1 MVHMG
6 FALRALS
13 SISSL
18 CNPLLRSHSWHKPA
32 PDSQPQLHAAPPVHV
47 SRTAPGAD
55 RCFGVAPQAPAP
67 AAPRPTASTRPL
79 RVILR
84 KQDDGACR
92 LVISGRMADVCAE
105 LNRLALH

>member
-18 CNPLLRSHSWHKPA
+18 CNPLLRSHSWRQA
-32 PDSQPQLHAAPPVHV
+32 VPDGQRHLHAAPSVHV

-67 AAPRPTASTRPL
+67 RR
-79 RVILR
+79 R
-84 KQDDGACR
+84 G
-92 LVISGRMADVCAE
+92 
-105 LNRLALH
+105 

>member
-18 CNPLLRSHSWHKPA
+18 CNPLLRSHSWRQA
-32 PDSQPQLHAAPPVHV
+32 VPDGQRHLHAAPSVHA
-47 SRTAPGAD
+47 SHTTPGAER
-55 RCFGVAPQAPAP
+55 RCAAAAQAAPA
-67 AAPRPTASTRPL
+67 AAPRPTAPTRPL

-84 KQDDGACR
+84 QQDDGACR
-92 LVISGRMADVCAE
+92 LLISGRMADVCAE
-105 LNRLALH
+105 LDRLALH